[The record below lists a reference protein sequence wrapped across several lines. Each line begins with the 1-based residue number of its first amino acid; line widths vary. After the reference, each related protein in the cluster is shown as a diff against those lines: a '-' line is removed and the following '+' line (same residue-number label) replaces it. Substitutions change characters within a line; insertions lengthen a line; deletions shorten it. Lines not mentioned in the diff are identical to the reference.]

1 MLQDFKQC
9 KIVIFYAFLSI
20 VSLFVL
26 GKLILEVL
34 KELNIITKNHTCK
47 EINIKMHVCSVVSD
61 YLQPNG
67 L

>member
-9 KIVIFYAFLSI
+9 KIVIFYAFISI
-20 VSLFVL
+20 VSLFVW

-47 EINIKMHVCSVVSD
+47 EINTKMHVCSVVSD

>member
-1 MLQDFKQC
+1 M
-9 KIVIFYAFLSI
+9 IFYGFLSI

-26 GKLILEVL
+26 RKLIFEVL

-61 YLQPNG
+61 YLQPSG

>member
-9 KIVIFYAFLSI
+9 KIVIFYAFISI
-20 VSLFVL
+20 VSLFVW

-34 KELNIITKNHTCK
+34 KE
-47 EINIKMHVCSVVSD
+47 INTKMHVCSVVSD